1 MVVVFCRSRERP
13 DQLVLR
19 SVGVL
24 VLVDEYVPKAPPVMG
39 GDVGMGTQ
47 HIDRGHDEVV
57 EVHCIGLPE
66 AALVGGVGVGEHL
79 GILVRCVGRSLLG
92 RDEVVLQV

>member
-19 SVGVL
+19 PVGVL
-24 VLVDEYVPKAPPVMG
+24 ILVDEYVPKAPPVVVG
-39 GDVGMGTQ
+39 HVGMGAQ
-47 HIDRGHDEVV
+47 HIDRGHNEVV
-57 EVHCIGLPE
+57 EVHGIGLPE
-66 AALVGGVGVGEHL
+66 ADLVGRVGVGEHL
-79 GILVRCVGRSLLG
+79 GVLVRGVVRGLLG